1 MKGANAPVRPERR
14 RQTPE
19 SKDEQHDPPGAPVS
33 DVKTVT
39 ISDGVAVV
47 TLNRPEVM
55 NALNAQLREE
65 LIALAREL
73 DSNIDVGAVVFT
85 GAGDKAFCAG
95 ADLKERGTKTT
106 QQLYDERR
114 YFRGQWISFVAG
126 MAKPTIAAI
135 NGYCLGGGLE
145 LALQCDIRIASD
157 NAKFGLPEVTLGFLP
172 GAGGTQRMPRAVGLQ
187 KAKELI
193 LTGRRFD
200 AKEAEEMGL
209 VLRVVPQNRVVE
221 EAVTIARAIAAN
233 PRMSVI
239 QAKVALNASQ
249 ESFPSA
255 GFQFETEAWMS
266 CLLSDTWKGKIQRF
280 TK

>member
-1 MKGANAPVRPERR
+1 MASEL
-14 RQTPE
+14 
-19 SKDEQHDPPGAPVS
+19 
-33 DVKTVT
+33 KTVD
-39 ISDGVAVV
+39 IADGVAVV
-47 TLNRPEVM
+47 TLNRPEAM
-55 NALNAQLREE
+55 NALNLKLREE
-65 LIALAREL
+65 LIVLAREL
-73 DSNIDVGAVVFT
+73 DADESVAAVVFT

-95 ADLKERGTKTT
+95 ADLKERGTRTE

-114 YFRGQWISFVAG
+114 YFRGQWISFVAS

-145 LALQCDIRIASD
+145 LALQCDLRIAS
-157 NAKFGLPEVTLGFLP
+157 AKAVFGLPEVTLGFIP
-172 GAGGTQRMPRAVGLQ
+172 GAGATQRLPRAVGLQ

-200 AKEAEEMGL
+200 ASEAQEMGL
-209 VLRVVPQNRVVE
+209 VLRVVPHEKLLE
-221 EAVTIARAIAAN
+221 EARSLARAIAAN

-249 ESFPSA
+249 ETLLAA

-266 CLLSDTWKGKIQRF
+266 CLLSDAWKGKLQRF
-280 TK
+280 RG